1 MATYDL
7 SFAQRFAEVAEAT
20 VARGIEDVEGRRVV
34 AYISRVSMELSLK
47 AFLEHVGVP
56 VSDIKKHW
64 HNLRALLEQV
74 DQCEVEIEISPGV
87 LKWLSASRLRAV
99 DVGFL
104 GYSATAGVILEA
116 ENQGA
121 SVYPNEL
128 RYGAIPKDF
137 PAEALAK
144 GALAISNWVEIHWNS
159 ARRQ

>member
-1 MATYDL
+1 LATYDL
-7 SFAQRFAEVAEAT
+7 AFAQRFAEVAEAT

-47 AFLEHVGVP
+47 AFLELAGLP
-56 VSDIKKHW
+56 VSDIKKHR
-64 HNLRALLEQV
+64 HNLRTLLAEV
-74 DQCEVEIEISPGV
+74 DQCEVGIEISPGV
-87 LKWLSASRLRAV
+87 GKWLSASRLRAV

-104 GYSATAGVILEA
+104 GYSTTVGAILEA
-116 ENQGA
+116 ENHGA

-144 GALAISNWVEIHWNS
+144 SALAISKWVEIHWNS